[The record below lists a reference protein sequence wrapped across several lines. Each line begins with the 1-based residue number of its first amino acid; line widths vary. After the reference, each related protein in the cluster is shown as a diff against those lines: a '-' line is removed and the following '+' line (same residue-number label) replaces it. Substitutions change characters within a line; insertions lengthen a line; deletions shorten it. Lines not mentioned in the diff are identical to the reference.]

1 MRRPYGCIA
10 KSPTKLNGQ
19 TRSLIADARDR
30 AIPSAIASATGPG
43 DDLARLTG
51 QYSLCHDSVFL
62 AGYGGSSTVQG
73 RFGPNQ
79 KDGSV
84 TMHEERDTSGLS
96 RPMSVSPL
104 PTGNLRHPVS
114 EQWRKPGF
122 DRLPARTARP

>member
-96 RPMSVSPL
+96 RPMSVPPL
-104 PTGNLRHPVS
+104 PTDNLRRPMS
-114 EQWRKPGF
+114 EQWRKSWLEQP
-122 DRLPARTARP
+122 LARTARP